1 MTSPFSFLPI
11 NIASKGRNV
20 ALTAIAHSTS
30 ILDQDNDI
38 DDILCYLWHFTI
50 VTIPLQLSFLLWLAK
65 YFCP

>member
-1 MTSPFSFLPI
+1 MTSPFCFQLI

-20 ALTAIAHSTS
+20 ALTAIAYSTS
-30 ILDQDNDI
+30 FLDLDNDI
-38 DDILCYLWHFTI
+38 DDIVCCLWHFTE